1 MTFEDAVQRAIA
13 ANPSVERA
21 STAVLT
27 SQALLSQARAATMP
41 TVDGA
46 ASVTILDAAR
56 GFSGNT
62 VQPQAQWLF
71 AGAAAMPVLAMAQ
84 WAARGQAED
93 QVGVANLNVAD
104 VRRQVGVAAAE
115 AYLLILSAKRQ
126 QEVNERARDTALAQL
141 DYARARREGGVGS
154 LLNERRAAQEHAVNE
169 ELVERSRLAVAL
181 GQEALGLLMAAD
193 GPMDAIEEPALETPT
208 EVAESWLLDRT
219 DIRLFDARIDAAGR
233 VVDDSWKDWVPQVRA
248 SFEPQYIAPSG
259 LFQPPGTWRAVVT
272 AAIPIWDSGRR
283 GAVRAVRA
291 GRSAADSRRPPRRRA
306 AGPLRRARRPG
317 DHRRRGARAREGA
330 RGLDAGGRGTAH
342 HRHRLPR
349 RQHHQH
355 RAGGRAAQLARRRD
369 RGAPGRGPG
378 PVRPPGAARRA
389 RPLPELAAVA
399 GHDRSR
405 CR

>member
-1 MTFEDAVQRAIA
+1 M
-13 ANPSVERA
+13 
-21 STAVLT
+21 LT

-46 ASVTILDAAR
+46 ASVTVLDAAR

-141 DYARARREGGVGS
+141 EYARARREGGVGS

-193 GPMDAIEEPALETPT
+193 GPMDAIEEPSLETPT

-233 VVDDSWKDWVPQVRA
+233 VVADSWKDWVPQVRA

-259 LFQPPGTWRAVVT
+259 LFQPPGTWRALVT
-272 AAIPIWDSGRR
+272 AAIPIWDGGRR
-283 GAVRAVRA
+283 GAVRALREADLLQTRVDRREGELRARSGVRA
-291 GRSAADSRRPPRRRA
+291 ARVTIDAEARALEKAREASVQAAEVLRITDIAFRAGSTTNIELVDAQRSSRDAETAVRQA
-306 AGPLRRARRPG
+306 EDRARF
-317 DHRRRGARAREGA
+317 ARLALLVA
-330 RGLDAGGRGTAH
+330 LGRF
-342 HRHRLPR
+342 PN
-349 RQHHQH
+349 
-355 RAGGRAAQLARRRD
+355 
-369 RGAPGRGPG
+369 
-378 PVRPPGAARRA
+378 
-389 RPLPELAAVA
+389 
-399 GHDRSR
+399 
-405 CR
+405 